1 MENTNYTPSVADI
14 AAVTGNRGYYGGM
27 DGFGDGNGWWIVL
40 ILLFALGG
48 NGFGYGNRGYDGRIA
63 TVEDLN
69 NATNFSRLE
78 TQVRF
83 NENTIQNGF
92 TNTFNGICD
101 LGYKELQNF
110 STLRYDNAI
119 GQKELSAQIADC
131 CCKTQTAIH
140 AEGEATRA
148 LIQENKIEA
157 LQDKVHSLELQ
168 AAVSGVVRYPTS
180 YSYSAGPSPFCYTG
194 CSGSYNI

>member
-1 MENTNYTPSVADI
+1 MENNTLSAADI
-14 AAVTGNRGYYGGM
+14 AAVTNPRMGYGCYDG
-27 DGFGDGNGWWIVL
+27 GFGGDSWAWIILV
-40 ILLFALGG
+40 ILLGG
-48 NGFGYGNRGYDGRIA
+48 FGGFGYGRDGGRCA
-63 TVEDLN
+63 TVEDVN
-69 NATNFSRLE
+69 NSANFTRLE
-78 TQVRF
+78 NQVRM

-92 TNTFNGICD
+92 TNIGNGLCD

-157 LQDKVHSLELQ
+157 LQQKINALELQ
-168 AAVSGVVRYPTS
+168 SALCGVVRYPTALTYTTS
-180 YSYSAGPSPFCYTG
+180 CNPFCNSG
-194 CSGSYNI
+194 CGNNGVNI

>member
-1 MENTNYTPSVADI
+1 MDSNLSLADI
-14 AAVTGNRGYYGGM
+14 AAVTRNNNM
-27 DGFGDGNGWWIVL
+27 DGFGDGNGWWIIL

-48 NGFGYGNRGYDGRIA
+48 NGFGYGNGAGRVA
-63 TVEDLN
+63 TVEDVN
-69 NATNFSRLE
+69 NSANFTRLE
-78 TQVRF
+78 NQVRY
-83 NENTIQNGF
+83 NENAIQNGF
-92 TNTFNGICD
+92 LNTFNGISN
-101 LGYKELQNF
+101 LGYRELENF

-148 LIQENKIEA
+148 LIQANKIEA
-157 LQDKVHSLELQ
+157 LQEKVHALELQ
-168 AAVSGVVRYPTS
+168 AAVGNVVRYPTS

-194 CSGSYNI
+194 CAGNANI